1 MNDFSRDRLLA
12 DLASDLRYAANGG
25 KIQDRGDI
33 ASLLDNSGA
42 PSVDYA
48 ADAWEIVAGSEYDD
62 IDPENL
68 DFSDCKTALECLTR
82 EAEEKIRLAYEQERE
97 TMIDGIAGVIDE
109 FECMGPDDQIL
120 DHVRV
125 LSDYPLGDIPHI
137 DEIDLPHTAAES
149 VKIWRLGENIRMATR
164 IYGIVL
170 EPVYFNPDD

>member
-1 MNDFSRDRLLA
+1 MNDFSRNRLQA
-12 DLASDLRYAANGG
+12 DLASDLKYAAVGA
-25 KIQDRGDI
+25 KVQDRGDV
-33 ASLLDNSGA
+33 ADLLDNSDA
-42 PSVDYA
+42 PAVDYA

-97 TMIDGIAGVIDE
+97 TMIDGIAAVLE
-109 FECMGPDDQIL
+109 ELECLGPDDHIL
-120 DHVRV
+120 DYVRV

-137 DEIDLPHTAAES
+137 EEIDLPRTDAES
-149 VKIWRLGENIRMATR
+149 VKVWRLNDNIRMATR

-170 EPVYFNPDD
+170 EPVYINPDD